1 MVGVLSMH
9 AQAEGW
15 QQENRVGETQKL
27 PHARSTAADGM
38 LAKDADKVIQR
49 LANRMDERTQ
59 KPYASVVQYLR
70 LRLSVCLVKAVHMC
84 IRKSRKK
91 KTITSRF
98 LPPQPTQ
105 PFPELRML
113 LQASR

>member
-1 MVGVLSMH
+1 
-9 AQAEGW
+9 
-15 QQENRVGETQKL
+15 
-27 PHARSTAADGM
+27 M
-38 LAKDADKVIQR
+38 LAKDADKVMQC
-49 LANRMDERTQ
+49 LANRMAERTQ
-59 KPYASVVQYLR
+59 KPYASVVQYQYLR

-91 KTITSRF
+91 KTITSGF
-98 LPPQPTQ
+98 LPPQPKQ